1 MISQGSRI
9 TDALL
14 QRVCGEFLEMP
25 GLRLTCQQARRLWDL
40 DEPTCQ
46 EILDFL
52 VGAGFLARPERDG
65 GYARLTDGSTRPL
78 RLGGGAKPPAVAST
92 ERVESP
98 AREKR

>member
-1 MISQGSRI
+1 MISPGSSRL

-52 VGAGFLARPERDG
+52 IDARFLARPERDG
-65 GYARLTDGSTRPL
+65 VYSRLTDGAARPP
-78 RLGGGAKPPAVAST
+78 RLDGGASAHAVAGSG
-92 ERVESP
+92 RI
-98 AREKR
+98 KDIG